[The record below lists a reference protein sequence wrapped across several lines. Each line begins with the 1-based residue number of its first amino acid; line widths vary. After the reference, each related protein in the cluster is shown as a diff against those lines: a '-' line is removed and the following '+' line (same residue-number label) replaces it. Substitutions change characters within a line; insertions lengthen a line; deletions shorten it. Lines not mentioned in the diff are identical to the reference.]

1 MSKNSR
7 EPYSSLGAKLKHL
20 RTQWQ
25 QSVQEVSNTL
35 EIDENTLIA
44 IEAGKTIPSE
54 NMLEMFISHFL
65 LTDEQA
71 NDLRQI
77 ADNYKEQATDVL
89 TSGIEDMLMK
99 QIIAYAPVEGKI
111 LYTDSMQATVNKN
124 GVVLQFMQNSGVQN
138 GQPQQVLV
146 NRVGM
151 SREHAE
157 RMLEVL
163 RTTLDQH
170 YRSEG
175 AKTLPSPKKD
185 KK

>member
-1 MSKNSR
+1 MSKNPR
-7 EPYSSLGAKLKHL
+7 EPYQALGAKLKHL

-35 EIDENTLIA
+35 EIDENTLKA

-71 NDLRQI
+71 NDLRQL
-77 ADNYKEQATDVL
+77 ADNYKEQANDVL
-89 TSGIEDMLMK
+89 ASGIEDMLMK
-99 QIIAYAPVEGKI
+99 QIIAYVPIEGKI

-124 GVVLQFMQNSGVQN
+124 GVVMQFMQNSSGQN
-138 GQPQQVLV
+138 GQQQQILV
-146 NRVGM
+146 SRVGM

-157 RMLEVL
+157 RMIEVL

-170 YRSEG
+170 YRSEST
-175 AKTLPSPKKD
+175 KTLPSPEKD